1 MVVLRTSERE
11 ISLER
16 TLWMAIVNATPDSF
30 SDGGRT
36 DVVNHALSL
45 LDAGADILDIGG
57 ESSRP
62 GCDPV
67 SAEVEIARIRPVIGG
82 ILERCATEGREKP
95 LLSVDTYHP
104 ETAAFAVQN
113 GVEMLNDISGAE
125 NPEIIRIAVESGVAV
140 CFMHMQ
146 GTPKNMQDNPHYKDV
161 TMEIFTYLA
170 RRRDALLAAGIS
182 HEKLI
187 ADPGIGFGKTLEQNW
202 TLIQNAHRFRKLG
215 IPILVGH
222 SRKGFLRPVLEQNPD
237 WNRDDATHEVSRQ
250 LVSQGIEILRTHV
263 KPKLEIGTSK
273 P

>member
-1 MVVLRTSERE
+1 MAVLRTSARE
-11 ISLER
+11 ITLER

-30 SDGGRT
+30 SDGGREE
-36 DVVNHALSL
+36 VVDHALSL

-62 GCDPV
+62 GCDPI
-67 SAEVEIARIRPVIGG
+67 SAELEIVRIRPVILG
-82 ILERCATEGREKP
+82 ILERCEKEGREKP

-125 NPEIIRIAVESGVAV
+125 NPEMIRVAVESGSAV

-146 GTPKNMQDNPHYKDV
+146 GTPKNMQDNPHYEDV
-161 TMEIFTYLA
+161 TTEIFAYLV
-170 RRRDALLAAGIS
+170 RRRDALLATGIPR
-182 HEKLI
+182 EKLI

-202 TLIQNAHRFRKLG
+202 TLIQNVRRFRGLE

-222 SRKGFLRPVLEQNPD
+222 SRKGFLRPLLEKNPD
-237 WNRDDATHEVSRQ
+237 WNRDDATRLVSHQ
-250 LVSQGIEILRTHV
+250 LVSQGVEILRTHV
-263 KPKLEIGTSK
+263 KPEVDGREF
-273 P
+273 